1 MQIRQIQVA
10 RDALQD
16 RLTLRISSQ
25 ADEEYRVWLTRRFLR
40 ELWPHLT
47 ALLSGHLAP
56 RPQAATE
63 ANTRP
68 EATEPQ
74 ASFDKPFQEDKAS
87 YPLGMTPLLASEVK
101 LSPVSDGIVQ
111 ITFREGRER
120 SFNLSLNAEM
130 LQALCAMLR
139 NTAKQSAWD
148 LALDYDKAPTSTA
161 SVEAPAPIP
170 VKSGTLLH

>member
-1 MQIRQIQVA
+1 M
-10 RDALQD
+10 
-16 RLTLRISSQ
+16 S
-25 ADEEYRVWLTRRFLR
+25 
-40 ELWPHLT
+40 
-47 ALLSGHLAP
+47 
-56 RPQAATE
+56 
-63 ANTRP
+63 
-68 EATEPQ
+68 
-74 ASFDKPFQEDKAS
+74 
-87 YPLGMTPLLASEVK
+87 PLLASEVK

-148 LALDYDKAPTSTA
+148 LVLDYDKSALAQTEP
-161 SVEAPAPIP
+161 PAPIP

>member
-25 ADEEYRVWLTRRFLR
+25 ADEEFRVWLTRRFLR

-63 ANTRP
+63 TTTSPA
-68 EATEPQ
+68 ATEPQ
-74 ASFDKPFQEDKAS
+74 ASFDKPFQEDKAT
-87 YPLGMTPLLASEVK
+87 YPLGMSPLLASEVK

-111 ITFREGRER
+111 ITFREGWER

-148 LALDYDKAPTSTA
+148 LVLDYDKSALAQTEP
-161 SVEAPAPIP
+161 PAPIP